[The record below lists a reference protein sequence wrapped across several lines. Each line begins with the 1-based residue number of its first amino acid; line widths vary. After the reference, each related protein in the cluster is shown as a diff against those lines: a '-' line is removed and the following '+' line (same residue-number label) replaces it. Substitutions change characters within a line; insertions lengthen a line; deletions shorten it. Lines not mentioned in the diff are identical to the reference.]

1 MTVPDSVYQLVEKF
15 TSGERTY
22 KRADYNETQLR
33 VEFVNPLF
41 EALGWDVRDNTQVSH
56 EIRVLIEG
64 KPKRPDYGFRIGG
77 TTHFYLETKKPS
89 LNLKDDPSPAYQL
102 RRYGWSGNLPISIL
116 SDFEEF
122 IIYDCRL
129 QPHRFEPASKARLN
143 YYRYP
148 DYVDDWDKLYGLF
161 SREAVADGALRK
173 WIEDEKPRGA
183 LGVDQAFLREME
195 AWRES
200 LAKDMALHNRHLN
213 QRELNHV
220 VQRTIDRIVFLRI
233 AEDRNIESYGRLQ
246 RAASEGKQI
255 YQELKS
261 LFNEA
266 DDKYNSGLFHFD
278 AADKRGSNPD
288 QLSLNIHLSNP
299 PLRDLIDN
307 LYYPNSPYEFSVLP
321 ADILGQVYERFL
333 GKVIE
338 LTATGAAKIE
348 EKPEVR
354 KAGGVYYTP
363 TYIVD
368 YIVQNTVGKL
378 LEGKTPDEAAKLR
391 ILDPACGSG
400 SFLTG
405 AYQYLLDWHLNYYRE
420 HPTSYRNNRRETPAG
435 MILTTAHKRDILRN
449 NIYGVDLDQN
459 AVEVSKLSLL
469 LKMLENEDE
478 SAATGRQTIMFAAGG
493 RILPD
498 LSDNIKWGNSLIGS
512 DFYSGKQMDLFDD
525 EQVLKVKPF
534 DWKSKTTGFG
544 DIMANGGF
552 DAVIGNPP
560 YIRIQTM
567 KETAPET
574 LPYYKKNYVSASKG
588 NYDIYVV
595 FVERG
600 LQLLSEFGLLGFILP
615 HKFFNAKYGEPLRG
629 LIAKG
634 QHLRKIVHFGAEQVF
649 TGATTYTCLLFL
661 KQSSQSEFEYL
672 KAHDL
677 DAWIESKTSLSGNIS
692 NSRVSSDEWN
702 FVVGNGSN
710 LFYRL
715 ADNYPKLGELTDIF
729 VGLQTSADKVYIMD
743 LIGEDQGQGLLRLY
757 SNILKEEVTLE
768 KEYIYPIVSGTDV
781 VRYHQLPK
789 RQYIIFPYDVDGD
802 DVKIAKFS
810 EIKAKA
816 PRTAQYL
823 LKNKSLLEN
832 REKGK
837 MKHGGWYGYIYRKN
851 MTRQQKSK
859 LCIPRLVDFLY
870 AAYDE
875 KGERFLDNVDV
886 CGIML
891 KESITSITP
900 RYILGLLNSTFLKW
914 YFPFVSAPFR
924 GNWLSANRQFLSQ
937 LPIREI
943 DFDNPD
949 DVQMHDE
956 MVKLV
961 NEMLDLHR
969 QLPDM
974 TGEGRRVT
982 EMQIEATD
990 TAIDKLVYRL
1000 YGLSEDEVAVV
1011 GG

>member
-102 RRYGWSGNLPISIL
+102 RRYGWSGNMSVSIL

-129 QPHRFEPASKARLN
+129 QPHRYEPASKARLS

-148 DYVDDWDKLYGLF
+148 DYVDNWEKLYGLF
-161 SREAVADGALRK
+161 SREAVADGTLRK

-255 YQELKS
+255 YQELKI

-378 LEGKTPDEAAKLR
+378 LEGKTPDQAAKLR

-435 MILTTAHKRDILRN
+435 VILTTAEKRRILLN
-449 NIYGVDLDQN
+449 NIFGVDLDQN

-534 DWKSKTTGFG
+534 DWDSKTTGFG

-574 LPYYKKNYVSASKG
+574 VPFYKRNYVSASKG

-600 LQLLSEFGLLGFILP
+600 LQLLNSEGLLGFILP
-615 HKFFNAKYGEPLRG
+615 HKFFNAKYGQPLRG
-629 LIAKG
+629 LLANGK
-634 QHLRKIVHFGAEQVF
+634 HLKKIVHFGAEQVF
-649 TGATTYTCLLFL
+649 AATTYTCLLFL
-661 KQSSQSEFEYL
+661 KQSGQSELEFI

-677 DAWIESKTSLSGNIS
+677 DAWITSETSVSGTVS
-692 NSRVSSDEWN
+692 DVRVSSDEWN

-710 LFYRL
+710 LFYRF
-715 ADNYPKLGELTDIF
+715 ADLYPKLGDLTDIF
-729 VGLQTSADKVYIMD
+729 VGLQTSADKVYIMSLVEEAND
-743 LIGEDQGQGLLRLY
+743 HYLLRSKSL
-757 SNILKEEVTLE
+757 NAICRFEKTLLH
-768 KEYIYPIVSGTDV
+768 PIVSGTDV
-781 VRYHQLPK
+781 NRYTLSEA
-789 RQYIIFPYDVDGD
+789 RQYILFPYLVQNE
-802 DVKIAKFS
+802 KATLIPFRMLSKEYPLTAK
-810 EIKAKA
+810 
-816 PRTAQYL
+816 YL
-823 LKNKSLLEN
+823 LQNRELLED
-832 REKGK
+832 RERGK
-837 MKHGGWYGYIYRKN
+837 FIDVYWYRFGRSQNLGIQERI
-851 MTRQQKSK
+851 K
-859 LCIPRLVDFLY
+859 LCIPRLVENLY
-870 AAYDE
+870 MSYDE
-875 KGERFLDNVDV
+875 HGDYYLDNVDV
-886 CGIML
+886 CGITTKPAFSEHNNL
-891 KESITSITP
+891 
-900 RYILGLLNSTFLKW
+900 YFLGVLNSKFLKW

-937 LPIREI
+937 LPIRTI
-943 DFDNPD
+943 DFDNPA
-949 DVQMHDE
+949 DVAMHDK
-956 MVKLV
+956 MVALV
-961 NEMLDLHR
+961 NTMLDLHKQAGLTVVQR
-969 QLPDM
+969 GPV
-974 TGEGRRVT
+974 EA
-982 EMQIEATD
+982 QIEATD
-990 TAIDKLVYRL
+990 REIGNLVYRL
-1000 YGLSEDEVAVV
+1000 YGLTDDEIAIVER
-1011 GG
+1011 